1 MSPSRHSVRADDFLL
16 AVFAFA
22 DPHHAETVSHTDWI
36 QQSPKPM
43 DVRVSV
49 LSSYTDAL
57 LTASPGKGNS
67 LVRHLGECYIGR
79 GTHRFGNILGRCFLV
94 MING

>member
-1 MSPSRHSVRADDFLL
+1 MSPSRHSVRAGDFLL

-43 DVRVSV
+43 DVRVGV
-49 LSSYTDAL
+49 LSSYTDVL
-57 LTASPGKGNS
+57 LTASSGKGNS
-67 LVRHLGECYIGR
+67 LVRHRPRRVLYRTGDTSFWEHIGKM
-79 GTHRFGNILGRCFLV
+79 LSCDD
-94 MING
+94 